1 MKKKR
6 LLSAVLAGVLAAA
19 MLCGCAAGGAS
30 SQGATET
37 TQYGAQE
44 TNKTNGTVK
53 LRVWAEKST
62 YDALNKMIDSFK
74 EAYKGQAT
82 FDITL
87 EQNADSD
94 TRDNVLGD
102 VHKAADV
109 FILADDQVS
118 SMVAGGALYPVPN
131 AEEVKKANVE
141 GAVESATI
149 NDTLYAYPM
158 TADNGYFLYYN
169 KKYLKDSD
177 IKTLDGIL
185 KVAKANGKKVAM
197 DWSSGWYLYA
207 FFGNTGLDFGVNDD
221 NVTNHCDWNSTEGD
235 IKGVD
240 IAQAML
246 DIQKSGGFKSMGDED
261 FVAGAKK
268 GTVIA
273 GVSGVWNETELKK
286 AWGDD
291 LGAAKLP
298 TYTVAG
304 KQVQMASFTGYKLMG
319 VNAYSE
325 NPEWAAKL
333 ADWMTNEQ
341 NQILRFEM
349 NGQGPSNTKAADS
362 DAVKASASIQAV
374 IAQSEFGKLQRVGNS
389 YWDAC
394 TTFGNTM
401 AAGNP
406 SNVKLQ
412 ELMDNLVDG
421 ITKSVAG

>member
-1 MKKKR
+1 MKRKR
-6 LLSAVLAGVLAAA
+6 LCSVLLTGVLAIS
-19 MLCGCAAGGAS
+19 MLSGCGTDAS
-30 SQGATET
+30 PPGET
-37 TQYGAQE
+37 TQQAAKQ
-44 TNKTNGTVK
+44 TDKTNGTVK
-53 LRVWAEKST
+53 LRVWAEESNF
-62 YDALNKMIDSFK
+62 DALNKMIDSFK
-74 EAYKGQAT
+74 EQYSGQAD

-87 EQNADSD
+87 EKNSD
-94 TRDNVLGD
+94 ANTRDNVLGD
-102 VHKAADV
+102 VHNAADV

-131 AEEVKKANVE
+131 ADEVKQANVE
-141 GAVESATI
+141 GSIDAASV

-169 KKYLKDSD
+169 KKYFKDSD
-177 IKTLDGIL
+177 VKTLDGIL
-185 KVAKANGKKVAM
+185 KVAKKNKKKFTM

-221 NVTNHCDWNSTEGD
+221 NVTNHCDWNSKDGK

-246 DIQKSGGFKSMGDED
+246 DISASGSFKNAGDED
-261 FVAGAKK
+261 FLAGAQN
-268 GTVIA
+268 GSVIA
-273 GVSGVWNETELKK
+273 GVSGVWNETALKK

-304 KQVQMASFTGYKLMG
+304 KQVQMASFKGYKLMG
-319 VNAYSE
+319 VSAYSE

-333 ADWMTNEQ
+333 ADWMTNEE
-341 NQILRFEM
+341 NQTLRFEM

-362 DAVKASASIQAV
+362 DAVNQSPSIQAV

-394 TTFGNTM
+394 SSFGATM
-401 AAGNP
+401 AEGNP
-406 SNVKLQ
+406 NNVKLQ
-412 ELMDNLVDG
+412 EIMDTLVKG

>member
-1 MKKKR
+1 MERKK
-6 LLSAVLAGVLAAA
+6 LMSVMLTGMLAVS
-19 MLCGCAAGGAS
+19 MLGGCGQGGSDSRNAV
-30 SQGATET
+30 ET
-37 TQYGAQE
+37 TQSAEPTKSNG
-44 TNKTNGTVK
+44 GTVA
-53 LRVWAEKST
+53 LRVWAEEAT
-62 YDALNKMIDSFK
+62 YDALNEMIDSFK
-74 EAYKGQAT
+74 EQYKGQAN

-87 EQNADSD
+87 EQNSD
-94 TRDNVLGD
+94 AETRNNVLGD
-102 VHKAADV
+102 VHEAADL
-109 FILADDQVS
+109 FIMADDQLA

-131 AEEVKKANVE
+131 ADEVKAANIE
-141 GAVESATI
+141 GAVEAATI

-169 KKYLKDSD
+169 KKYISDSD
-177 IKTLDGIL
+177 IASFDGIL
-185 KVAKANGKKVAM
+185 KAAKKSKKKVVM
-197 DWSSGWYLYA
+197 DWSSGWYLYS
-207 FFGNTGLDFGVNDD
+207 FFGNTGLDFGINDD
-221 NVTNHCDWNSTEGD
+221 NVTNHCEWNAKKGE

-246 DIQKSGGFKSMGDED
+246 DIQKSGAFKNGTDAD
-261 FVAGAKK
+261 LLAGAENDS
-268 GTVIA
+268 VAA
-273 GVSGVWNETELKK
+273 GISGVWNETALRK

-304 KQVQMASFTGYKLMG
+304 KQVQMASFTGYKLIG

-341 NQILRFEM
+341 NQTIRFEM
-349 NGQGPSNTKAADS
+349 NGQGPSNIKAADS
-362 DAVKASASIQAV
+362 DAVKKSPSIQAV

-394 TTFGNTM
+394 SNFGSIM
-401 AAGNP
+401 SAGNP
-406 SNVKLQ
+406 DHISLQ
-412 ELMDNLVDG
+412 KLMDNLVEG